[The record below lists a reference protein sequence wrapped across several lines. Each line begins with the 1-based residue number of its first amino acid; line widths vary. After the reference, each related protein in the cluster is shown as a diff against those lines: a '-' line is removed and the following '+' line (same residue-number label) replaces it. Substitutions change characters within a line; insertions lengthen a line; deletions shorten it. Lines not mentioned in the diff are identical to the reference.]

1 MRKTTSKEARKRLVN
16 IEAPK
21 QPPVLDDTA
30 IREILRSTCREL
42 ELEED
47 ISGLLM
53 AENIRVLIVQ
63 TVEVPSKAI
72 WVTPEYL
79 REKTDLV
86 SLWGIYAQR
95 QVLLFDQ
102 DSRTSDDW
110 NEQPLW

>member
-1 MRKTTSKEARKRLVN
+1 M
-16 IEAPK
+16 
-21 QPPVLDDTA
+21 LDDTT
-30 IREILRSTCREL
+30 IREILRGTCYEL

-47 ISGLLM
+47 ISGILM
-53 AENIRVLIVQ
+53 SENIRVLIVQ
-63 TVEVPSKAI
+63 AVEVPSKAI

-79 REKTDLV
+79 KEKTDLV

-102 DSRTSDDW
+102 DSRISEDW

>member
-1 MRKTTSKEARKRLVN
+1 
-16 IEAPK
+16 
-21 QPPVLDDTA
+21 
-30 IREILRSTCREL
+30 
-42 ELEED
+42 
-47 ISGLLM
+47 
-53 AENIRVLIVQ
+53 LIVQ